1 VIPRFDGLIP
11 FIGFSAAEYSGQTLF
26 GGQAQYLGEYV
37 LSDKMG
43 SFVHVVYLF
52 CGKNKLTTIRGLC
65 GPLYNAFYPEIF
77 SDNSDFFLRIVV
89 G

>member
-1 VIPRFDGLIP
+1 
-11 FIGFSAAEYSGQTLF
+11 
-26 GGQAQYLGEYV
+26 
-37 LSDKMG
+37 MG

-77 SDNSDFFLRIVV
+77 SDNSGLEDRENEGSERKSIKNIQNRSIVDILLLHFLSY
-89 G
+89 